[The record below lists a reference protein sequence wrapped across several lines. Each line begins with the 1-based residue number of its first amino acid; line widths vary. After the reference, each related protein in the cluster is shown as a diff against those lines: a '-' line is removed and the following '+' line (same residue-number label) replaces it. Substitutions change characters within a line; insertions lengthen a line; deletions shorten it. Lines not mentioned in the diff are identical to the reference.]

1 MNQRQINCRAY
12 VMAQELLDLCQNLLD
27 PENRQSAFEAFY
39 ELSKRH
45 LEAFRLEQE
54 RMMMRL
60 RPMQN

>member
-1 MNQRQINCRAY
+1 MKQRQINCRAY

-45 LEAFRLEQE
+45 LEAFCLEQE

>member
-1 MNQRQINCRAY
+1 MNQRQVNSRSF
-12 VMAQELLDLCQNLLD
+12 VMAQELVDLCQNLIEPQD
-27 PENRQSAFEAFY
+27 RGMAFDAFF

-45 LEAFRLEQE
+45 LEAFCLEQE

>member
-39 ELSKRH
+39 ELSKRR
-45 LEAFRLEQE
+45 LEAFCLEQE